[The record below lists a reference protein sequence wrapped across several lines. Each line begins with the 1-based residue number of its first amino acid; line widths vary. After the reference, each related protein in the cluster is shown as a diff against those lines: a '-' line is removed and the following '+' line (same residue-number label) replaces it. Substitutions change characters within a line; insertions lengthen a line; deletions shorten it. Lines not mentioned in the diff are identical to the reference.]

1 MLKELKEQ
9 DSSQDDDM
17 YGSKVDELVGLS
29 HPIQSGAQMRCTLLL
44 FTPSLLSPSLP
55 SPSLWSTSSSIAKCP
70 WSVARCHAQRMMTVK
85 MDDKMIRMARWPGY
99 DKMTQARVLLINPL
113 PCLALSP
120 PCHLARS
127 AGRPQKTP
135 GKKHW
140 HGQVGR
146 KERNLLRK
154 TVSLCNLCVG
164 WHCPGR
170 TFPQKVAFF

>member
-1 MLKELKEQ
+1 MMICMEAKWMNWL
-9 DSSQDDDM
+9 DSAIR
-17 YGSKVDELVGLS
+17 YKVALRWDAHCSFLHHRCLHHRCLHHHRHNCGQHH
-29 HPIQSGAQMRCTLLL
+29 HPMQSALDLR
-44 FTPSLLSPSLP
+44 FTF
-55 SPSLWSTSSSIAKCP
+55 
-70 WSVARCHAQRMMTVK
+70 VARCHAQRMMTVK

-146 KERNLLRK
+146 EERNLLRK

-164 WHCPGR
+164 WHCPGQ
-170 TFPQKVAFF
+170 TFPPKVDAF

>member
-1 MLKELKEQ
+1 MLDYQPLILETV
-9 DSSQDDDM
+9 
-17 YGSKVDELVGLS
+17 YCKVDVERIKRAGL
-29 HPIQSGAQMRCTLLL
+29 ITRWWYVWKQSGWTGWTQPSDTKWRWDEMHMLL
-44 FTPSLLSPSLP
+44 FTPSLPSPS
-55 SPSLWSTSSSIAKCP
+55 SSSLWSTSSSNAKCP

-146 KERNLLRK
+146 KERNLLRN
-154 TVSLCNLCVG
+154 LCNLFF
-164 WHCPGR
+164 P
-170 TFPQKVAFF
+170 TFC